1 MFLDLINTRYVPF
14 HSIFVVSSFEITD
27 QCGSKVGAYQLLWG
41 SDCISRT
48 AILILRGEFLMEN
61 NLTGTSRT
69 TEGSRTEWD
78 AGDNGGFSDGEVEAR
93 LENFASSD
101 GLAEPVAEYTEKISD
116 AMSQAKDYL
125 GDKVSTIGEKIRGL
139 ATDDLSEL
147 ADKAKDFAR
156 QKPGQAILVSA
167 AAGVLLG
174 LILRG
179 RR

>member
-1 MFLDLINTRYVPF
+1 MGLRLYF
-14 HSIFVVSSFEITD
+14 
-27 QCGSKVGAYQLLWG
+27 K
-41 SDCISRT
+41 T

-61 NLTGTSRT
+61 DLTGTPQTNER
-69 TEGSRTEWD
+69 SRTEWD
-78 AGDNGGFSDGEVEAR
+78 PGGFSDGEVEAR
-93 LENFASSD
+93 LESFANPD
-101 GLAEPVAEYTEKISD
+101 GLAEPAVEYSEKISG
-116 AMSQAKDYL
+116 AVSQARDYL

-174 LILRG
+174 LIIRS